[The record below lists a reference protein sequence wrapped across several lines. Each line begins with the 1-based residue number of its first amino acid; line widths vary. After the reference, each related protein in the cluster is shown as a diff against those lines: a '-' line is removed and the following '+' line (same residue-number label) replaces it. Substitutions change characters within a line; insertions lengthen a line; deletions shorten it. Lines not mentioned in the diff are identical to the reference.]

1 MSSQNLIWEKDQT
14 IFCCD
19 AWRDAGVV
27 QIYCTQ
33 TVSWKQVGEEM
44 AHKPSLAA
52 WRNPLGTHTLSQNI
66 LQHYILK
73 DIKEMHQTHFCQLD
87 RTLLGQIHCP
97 RIYRNIA
104 KHIEMHQNPFWQL
117 GGTLSWDT
125 YLVPKFITLH
135 SSVGICIGIWW
146 VLLKGGFI
154 SALPSFNLTTRLA
167 LMVSIYNVQW
177 LVLAGAQCHKITF

>member
-1 MSSQNLIWEKDQT
+1 MLGLYKYIAHRLSVGYKWEGKWHINHLWQ
-14 IFCCD
+14 
-19 AWRDAGVV
+19 
-27 QIYCTQ
+27 
-33 TVSWKQVGEEM
+33 
-44 AHKPSLAA
+44 
-52 WRNPLGTHTLSQNI
+52 LGG
-66 LQHYILK
+66 
-73 DIKEMHQTHFCQLD
+73 
-87 RTLLGQIHCP
+87 TLLGHIHCP
-97 RIYRNIA
+97 RIYCNITFSKISKKCIRLIFVSLTGPSWGRYIVPEYTA
-104 KHIEMHQNPFWQL
+104 TLPIEMHQNPFWQL

-177 LVLAGAQCHKITF
+177 LVLAGAQCHQITF